1 MNPCWN
7 GGWRTCPSCRTSCAA
22 NATRRDAKL
31 KGPWVAARVC
41 VFFLQAQKST
51 EMHSAYMIYSIV
63 SYCITVSPFSYDLTL
78 SITLWLLNI
87 TMENH
92 HLYWECS
99 LLMVIF
105 HGYVKL
111 PEVIS
116 CTCYSVI
123 SRFSMIFPCSQHFE
137 KCYPISTNC
146 IWWGAR
152 RHG

>member
-1 MNPCWN
+1 
-7 GGWRTCPSCRTSCAA
+7 
-22 NATRRDAKL
+22 
-31 KGPWVAARVC
+31 
-41 VFFLQAQKST
+41 
-51 EMHSAYMIYSIV
+51 MHSAYMIYSIV
-63 SYCITVSPFSYDLTL
+63 SYCITESPFSYDLTL

-116 CTCYSVI
+116 CTGYSVLLYPDFPW
-123 SRFSMIFPCSQHFE
+123 FSHVLSILKNAIPFPPTAFDEVPGDMVRKPLSIAE
-137 KCYPISTNC
+137 KNVRK
-146 IWWGAR
+146 AR
-152 RHG
+152 KKLHEVKKLEDRLWSVSSPGICFGDR